1 MSLLDALQRRREK
14 IEGKIWADEV
24 LPLAVWLGS
33 GQDASN
39 LQQLKAH
46 GITHVLNVADDVP
59 NFHEGAGIEYCNL
72 SVGDFGTDVG
82 ISRVFPTALGFV
94 RSALESPGGRVLIH
108 CANGSNRSAT
118 VAIAVV
124 MDLEALPLA
133 QLRR

>member
-1 MSLLDALQRRREK
+1 MLGAKHPDTLDSSNNLACVLEAQGELEEAARIHRETLEAL
-14 IEGKIWADEV
+14 
-24 LPLAVWLGS
+24 
-33 GQDASN
+33 
-39 LQQLKAH
+39 

-108 CANGSNRSAT
+108 CGTTRSNCSNTPIPEGA
-118 VAIAVV
+118 
-124 MDLEALPLA
+124 
-133 QLRR
+133 